1 MLPGGMLVAALTK
14 CVATKGGKELSTMIE
29 NTPQQTPGQPPPQ
42 HAEHAAATPSGTASR
57 GFASMTPER
66 QREIAKKGG
75 AAVSRNRDYM
85 ASIGRIGGERVSQ
98 NREHMAGIG
107 RRGGQ
112 RVSQNREHMARIGRK
127 GGAAVSQD
135 RQHMAQIGRKGGES

>member
-107 RRGGQ
+107 RRDLL
-112 RVSQNREHMARIGRK
+112 ARSVVVHILLHRRRLARLAES
-127 GGAAVSQD
+127 GAT
-135 RQHMAQIGRKGGES
+135 RT